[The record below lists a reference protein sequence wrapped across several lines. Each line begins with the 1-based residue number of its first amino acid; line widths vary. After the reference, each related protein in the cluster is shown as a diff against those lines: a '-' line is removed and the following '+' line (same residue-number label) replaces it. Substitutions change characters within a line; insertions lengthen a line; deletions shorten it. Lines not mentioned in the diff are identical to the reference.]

1 MGTVGISFGSPLAGT
16 GFNVSQTV
24 SQIVANLSSVETPWQ
39 TQLNSLET
47 QDTVISSLGTMLS
60 ALSTDVS
67 QFTDFEGVLA
77 QKEGSSSD
85 PNVLALTS
93 ASSSAVAGTHTIV
106 VNSLASTS
114 SGYLNEIT
122 NPSDTLSGSISIQVG
137 TGTAQTVTLDS
148 TDNTISGLASAIN
161 NAGIGVTANVIT
173 DASGSRL
180 SLVSGTSGASGGLTV
195 TSSIADVTTPA
206 ANGTDGF
213 LDYNLATSGAN
224 ASLTV
229 DNIAVSSASNTVSGV
244 IPGVTFQLLSTSP
257 ITNSLPETV
266 QVQIVND
273 TASVTS
279 ALGQFVSDY
288 NTVVS
293 AINTQ
298 ESNTSSGTPE
308 PLFGTPTLSLL
319 QQQIL
324 GAINATS
331 PSGTLAAIP
340 TGGYLAP
347 IANATDTL
355 SGSISIGAGSATPT
369 VIDLSSLAAAN
380 QNLAGIASAING
392 DAIGVTASVVTDAS
406 GSKLVFSAANGAT
419 LNVTSSVT
427 DGTTPLA
434 YTATGVSDT
443 LTGSLSIAVGSA
455 APTVFN
461 LSSLP
466 AASQNLNGLVS
477 AINAAGIGISAGIIT
492 TASGSSL
499 ALTSETSGAL
509 SVTSTIADGAT
520 TLAYTPQS
528 DVNNLTQL
536 GITVND
542 DGSLSLNSATLS
554 SELDSDY
561 SGVLGF
567 FQNANSWGVDFSN
580 TLGNLG
586 TSNVTGSLT
595 LALNANKAT
604 ESSLNQNISTEN
616 LRISAEQVSLTL
628 ELTSADEILQA
639 IPANLENI
647 NELYSAI
654 TGYQAPTVA

>member
-1 MGTVGISFGSPLAGT
+1 MGAVGISFGSPLAGT

-24 SQIVANLSSVETPWQ
+24 SEIVANLSAVETPWQ
-39 TQLNSLET
+39 TQLNSLDT

-67 QFTDFEGVLA
+67 QFTDFSGVLA

-106 VNSLASTS
+106 VNTLASTS

-122 NPSDTLSGSISIQVG
+122 NPSDTLSGFITIQVG
-137 TGTAQTVTLDS
+137 TGAVQVVTLDPS
-148 TDNTISGLASAIN
+148 DNTLSGLASAIN

-173 DASGSRL
+173 DATGSRL
-180 SLVSGTSGASGGLTV
+180 SLVSGTSGANGDLTV
-195 TSSIADVTTPA
+195 ASSITDVTTAA

-213 LDYNLATSGAN
+213 LDYNPATSGAN

-229 DNIAVSSASNTVSGV
+229 DNIPVSSASNTVSDV
-244 IPGVTFQLLSTSP
+244 IPGVTFQLLATSP
-257 ITNSLPETV
+257 ITNSVPETV

-273 TASVTS
+273 TSAVTS
-279 ALGQFVSDY
+279 ALDQFVSDY

-324 GAINATS
+324 GAVNATS

-340 TGGYLAP
+340 TGGYLTP
-347 IANATDTL
+347 IANASDTL
-355 SGSISIGAGSATPT
+355 TGSISIAAGSTTPT
-369 VIDLSSLAAAN
+369 VINLSSLASGN
-380 QNLAGIASAING
+380 QNLAGLASAING
-392 DAIGVTASVVTDAS
+392 DGIGVTASVVTNSS
-406 GSKLVFSAANGAT
+406 GSSLSLVSNIAGP
-419 LNVTSSVT
+419 LSVTSSVT
-427 DGTTPLA
+427 DGATALA
-434 YTATGVSDT
+434 YTSTGVSDT
-443 LTGSLSIAVGSA
+443 LTGSLSIASGSG

-466 AASQNLNGLVS
+466 AASQNLSGLVS
-477 AINAAGIGISAGIIT
+477 AINAAGIGVSAGILNS
-492 TASGSSL
+492 ASGSSL
-499 ALTSETSGAL
+499 ALTSESSGAL
-509 SVTSTIADGAT
+509 TVTSTIADGAT
-520 TLAYTPQS
+520 SLAYTPQS

-554 SELDSDY
+554 SELNSDY

-567 FQNANSWGVDFSN
+567 FQNSNSWGVDFSN
-580 TLGNLG
+580 TLNNLG
-586 TSNVTGSLT
+586 TSNVNGALT
-595 LALNANKAT
+595 LALSANQAT
-604 ESSLNQNISTEN
+604 ESSLNQNIAAEN

>member
-24 SQIVANLSSVETPWQ
+24 SQIVANLSAVETPWQ
-39 TQLNSLET
+39 NQLNSLDT
-47 QDTVISSLGTMLS
+47 QDTVISSLGTMLA

-67 QFTDFEGVLA
+67 QFTAFEGVLA

-122 NPSDTLSGSISIQVG
+122 NPTDTLSGSISIAVG
-137 TGTAQTVTLDS
+137 TAKAQVVTLDS
-148 TDNTISGLASAIN
+148 TDNTLSGLASAIN
-161 NAGIGVTANVIT
+161 NASIGVTANVIT
-173 DASGSRL
+173 DATGSRL
-180 SLVSGTSGASGGLTV
+180 SLVSGTSGGNGDLAV
-195 TSSIADVTTPA
+195 ASSITDVTTPA
-206 ANGTDGF
+206 NNGTDGF
-213 LDYNLATSGAN
+213 LDYNLATSGTN

-244 IPGVTFQLLSTSP
+244 IPGVTFQLLATSP
-257 ITNSLPETV
+257 VTNSIPETV

-279 ALGQFVSDY
+279 ALDQFVSDY

-298 ESNTSSGTPE
+298 ESNTTSGSPE
-308 PLFGTPTLSLL
+308 PLFGSPTLSLL

-331 PSGTLAAIP
+331 PSGLLTAIP
-340 TGGYLAP
+340 TGGYLTP
-347 IANATDTL
+347 IANASDTL
-355 SGSISIGAGSATPT
+355 AGSISIAAGSATPT
-369 VIDLSSLAAAN
+369 VFKLSSLTAAN
-380 QNLAGIASAING
+380 QNLAGLASAINADG
-392 DAIGVTASVVTDAS
+392 IGVTASVVTNAS
-406 GSKLVFSAANGAT
+406 GSSLSLVSNTTGS
-419 LNVTSSVT
+419 LSVNSSVT
-427 DGTTPLA
+427 DGATALA

-443 LTGSLSIAVGSA
+443 LTGSLSIAIGSA

-466 AASQNLNGLVS
+466 AANQNLNGLVS
-477 AINAAGIGISAGIIT
+477 AINAAKIGVSAGILT
-492 TASGSSL
+492 NSSGSSL

-509 SVTSTIADGAT
+509 TVTSSIADGAT
-520 TLAYTPQS
+520 SLAYSPQG

-542 DGSLSLNSATLS
+542 NGTLSLNSATLS
-554 SELDSDY
+554 SELNSDY
-561 SGVLGF
+561 SGVLSF
-567 FQNANSWGVDFSN
+567 FQNSNSWGVDFSN
-580 TLGNLG
+580 TLNNLG
-586 TSNVTGSLT
+586 TSNVTGALT
-595 LALNANKAT
+595 LALSANQAT
-604 ESSLNQNISTEN
+604 ESSLNQNISSEN